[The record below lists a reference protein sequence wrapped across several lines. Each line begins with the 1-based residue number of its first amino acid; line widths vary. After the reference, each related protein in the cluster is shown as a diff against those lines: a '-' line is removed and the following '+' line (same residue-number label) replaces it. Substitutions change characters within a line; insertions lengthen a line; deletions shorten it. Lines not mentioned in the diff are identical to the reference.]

1 MGRSFSDQE
10 ATDLQEMIGWSS
22 DQILTY
28 REWCGLCGATERL
41 LGTYVIMLF
50 IYLLIYFVLYDVVLL

>member
-41 LGTYVIMLF
+41 LGT
-50 IYLLIYFVLYDVVLL
+50 